1 MVHESSSKSLTN
13 ADRTSKR
20 LHRLVCDREVW
31 VWLLRGI
38 DNFSKEKVEEL
49 ARFGS
54 NGSPEMKAEVVKAA
68 ANKMVPSDNRYR
80 VNVKVSVKGWGD
92 TPDSFEVDGDS
103 IGEAVQQLT
112 MEERSGKLT
121 LTRVQAVQRLTMEDR
136 LGNLSLTRV
145 ALTVGAIFT
154 IKEVHCS
161 KSISDSSTASILSGI
176 AKHVKRQA
184 DKMESLDLVG
194 LPRKCTPLGRRK
206 ELFFALLKLSKK
218 WKIVYLDW
226 FPHGS
231 YLSGLSGQGDTNTS
245 TGQFHL
251 KTLSYD
257 NYNVSAT
264 SFLQTHS
271 ILVTPN

>member
-1 MVHESSSKSLTN
+1 MLN
-13 ADRTSKR
+13 
-20 LHRLVCDREVW
+20 
-31 VWLLRGI
+31 
-38 DNFSKEKVEEL
+38 
-49 ARFGS
+49 
-54 NGSPEMKAEVVKAA
+54 AA
-68 ANKMVPSDNRYR
+68 ARKMKPSDHRCINI
-80 VNVKVSVKGWGD
+80 KVSVKGWGD
-92 TPDSFEVDGDS
+92 TPDTFEVDGDS

-218 WKIVYLDW
+218 WKIMYLDW

-231 YLSGLSGQGDTNTS
+231 YLAGLSGQGDENIS
-245 TGQFHL
+245 TGQFCQ
-251 KTLSYD
+251 KMLS
-257 NYNVSAT
+257 
-264 SFLQTHS
+264 
-271 ILVTPN
+271 